1 MIFNIYIIFINFSLS
16 FLLNIMIDRLPA
28 MIFQGRHMIESIFS
42 KHSPC
47 QICLTKF
54 HLFTYAPV
62 FSFFKKNSCDQCH
75 KGNPFIFLA
84 TTLYTIITPLII
96 IHALHY
102 KIIICAYIIL
112 FNGLWVIACI
122 DAKHLIIPD
131 CINYFLL
138 WLGVLIQSHTHPNHL
153 QSVIL
158 GVVITYISIQSVHAL
173 YFAVRKKI
181 GIGGGDVKML
191 SMLSVWMGYTAIPLV
206 VFLSCIS
213 AIAYILFQK
222 YFRGKNKQHTAFGPH
237 IAFVS
242 ALIIV
247 LAQFV
252 HSPFIKTMLQFSL

>member
-16 FLLNIMIDRLPA
+16 FLLNFIIDRLPA
-28 MIFQGRHMIESIFS
+28 IIFQGRHIIESIFS

-47 QICLTKF
+47 QICSNKF
-54 HLFTYAPV
+54 HLLTYAPV
-62 FSFFKKNSCDQCH
+62 FFFKKNSCDHCH
-75 KGNPFIFLA
+75 KRNPLIFLA
-84 TTLYTIITPLII
+84 TTLYTVIIALIVP
-96 IHALHY
+96 HALHY
-102 KIIICAYIIL
+102 KMIICAYIIL

-138 WLGVLIQSHTHPNHL
+138 WLGALIQSYAHPNHL

-158 GVVITYISIQSVHAL
+158 GVIITYISIQSVHAL
-173 YFAVRKKI
+173 YFTARKKI

-213 AIAYILFQK
+213 AITYILFQK
-222 YFRGKNKQHTAFGPH
+222 FFRGKHKQHTAFGPH

-242 ALIIV
+242 ASIMV
-247 LAQFV
+247 LAPFI